1 MLFPISRS
9 FPVILGMMS
18 FLLFGAVPKVE
29 SETMASP
36 DLLPI
41 YSNNPIVALVDGEPI
56 WLDELK
62 NTQIQ
67 EMMVRLHSSQEVL
80 LRRKVLQLLAERHPE
95 LRPKPIPRVLKSD
108 VAKFYKTEPGIKDI
122 GKLDQIENEIR
133 VYLEKTQRRE
143 HLRDLNKRYELAMK
157 KGWVVDH
164 FGPPNDFQL
173 LVGIGTAMLWFHGK
187 SESESKVF
195 FMEYSDFLC
204 PFCKKVQ
211 RTLNG
216 LRKRYANRVQFG
228 YRHFPLHQEARVLS
242 EAVECA
248 RDQNRFWQ
256 YQSAIYKNPEGL
268 REDHQIVAVAQ
279 RAGVKN
285 LKAFQKCLETGK
297 YQKRIKKDYDEGL
310 QLGIQGTP
318 TFIIGTYNREKGT
331 IYGEMM
337 SGAVPTSQFV
347 KVIEKYL
354 HSPGN

>member
-1 MLFPISRS
+1 MAKFFPLSRS
-9 FPVILGMMS
+9 FPVILIS
-18 FLLFGAVPKVE
+18 FLLLGTVLEVH
-29 SETMASP
+29 SETMEP
-36 DLLPI
+36 LPT
-41 YSNNPIVALVDGEPI
+41 YSNNPIVASIDGKSI
-56 WLDELK
+56 WLDDLK
-62 NTQIQ
+62 SAQIQ
-67 EMMVRLHSSQEVL
+67 EMMVRLHGMQEFL
-80 LRRKVLQLLAERHPE
+80 LRQKVMKLLAERHPE
-95 LRPKPIPRVLKSD
+95 LRPKPIPEIKKADIDR
-108 VAKFYKTEPGIKDI
+108 FYRTEPGIKDI
-122 GKLDQIENEIR
+122 GELSQIENEIR
-133 VYLEKTQRRE
+133 VYLEKMQRRQQ
-143 HLRDLNKRYELAMK
+143 LKDVNKRYKLAVA

-173 LVGIGTAMLWFHGK
+173 LVGIGTAMLWFNGK

-211 RTLNG
+211 RTLSDP
-216 LRKRYANRVQFG
+216 RKRYVNRVQFG

-248 RDQNRFWQ
+248 RDQGRFWQ

-268 REDHQIVAVAQ
+268 KENTQIMEAAQ

-285 LKAFQKCLETGK
+285 LKTFQKCLETGK
-297 YQKRIKKDYDEGL
+297 YRKRIKMDFDEGVK
-310 QLGIQGTP
+310 LGIQGTP

-337 SGAVPTSQFV
+337 SGAVPTNQFV

-354 HSPGN
+354 RSPGN